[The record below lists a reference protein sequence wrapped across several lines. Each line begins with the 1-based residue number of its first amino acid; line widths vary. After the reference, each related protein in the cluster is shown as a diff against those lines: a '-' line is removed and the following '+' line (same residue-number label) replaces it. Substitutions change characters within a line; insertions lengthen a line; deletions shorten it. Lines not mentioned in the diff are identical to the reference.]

1 MPRVWRIRCEAGD
14 LVAQITQIDN
24 GSLCVICDL
33 FTFYLPKIIQSP
45 CDVAMNSNIGNDSHV
60 FVREAMKA

>member
-33 FTFYLPKIIQSP
+33 FYFLLAENNP
-45 CDVAMNSNIGNDSHV
+45 VAVRRSHEEQH
-60 FVREAMKA
+60 RQ